1 MMRKAIRILFISIF
15 IFMLLI
21 SNFYMVFAADD
32 SLTPISFQY
41 IWASEEYD
49 QAPMFNDIV
58 VIEYKEAGAPDSEYK
73 NIALLPEVPEG
84 KESNLVDI
92 NNTRNTGYHY
102 DNVTGTDVAYL
113 GYTPLLSCQADVK
126 KDVTYHFRIGVLD
139 KGDAI
144 FDSAAFIKAHSIA
157 NKPAPEIKK
166 NPNPSD
172 RSGSFL
178 LNAEISAVRLTL
190 STGEVLQ
197 EIILDDKR
205 NVIDSLH
212 KEGFLIVKN
221 PDEDPED
228 EEEEETPGE
237 SGPSV
242 EVIDPGS
249 SEEIATLL
257 TDPDSNVEI
266 TNVVLNTLA
275 SPKSMVL
282 GQFSGASHI
291 TGWEDIDEGFYI
303 NCGTNEG
310 MFSPASTFVS
320 HSHGLDA
327 SIKID
332 GAYFDE
338 TILEFDAKVPSESAV
353 DLDEEDAAP
362 TEITTETEDTPEP
375 EIPDELSSNEFVIVT
390 VDDLIL
396 HGATLDVEYKIKIKS
411 ECGEPCTEYEL
422 KDIKNSGFVYRKEQK
437 LISEE
442 GTNEKYGWQAVKNG
456 DDEDSEI
463 VSTIQ
468 KRSIPPLISPL
479 ETIETKIVL
488 SRVLS
493 PGLEEENYIF
503 DNEVK
508 GSFKTARTT
517 LNSEDVAMQVRIVP
531 PFGVEGAFKP
541 NNTIDIES
549 TVTETGPIKTVTNFL
564 KDTISAGVQYIK
576 KLMTF

>member
-1 MMRKAIRILFISIF
+1 MTRNTIRILLISIL
-15 IFMLLI
+15 ILLT
-21 SNFYMVFAADD
+21 SSFYMVFASDD
-32 SLTPISFQY
+32 DLTPISFQY

-58 VIEYKEAGAPDSEYK
+58 VIEYKKAGAPDSEYK

-102 DNVTGTDVAYL
+102 DNISGTDVAYL
-113 GYTPLLSCQADVK
+113 GYTPLLSCQADVE

-157 NKPAPEIKK
+157 NKPAPPIKK

-178 LNAEISAVRLTL
+178 VNAEISAVRLTL

-228 EEEEETPGE
+228 DEEPEETPEE
-237 SGPSV
+237 SGPS
-242 EVIDPGS
+242 IDVTEPGT

-310 MFSPASTFVS
+310 MFSPASTFIS

-338 TILEFDAKVPSESAV
+338 TILEFDAKVPSETAAT
-353 DLDEEDAAP
+353 LDEDDAAP
-362 TEITTETEDTPEP
+362 TEMTSDDGDTPEP
-375 EIPDELSSNEFVIVT
+375 EVPDEISSNEFVIVT

-411 ECGEPCTEYEL
+411 ECGDPCTEYEL

-442 GTNEKYGWQAVKNG
+442 GTNEKYGWQAVTDG
-456 DDEDSEI
+456 DSEI
-463 VSTIQ
+463 VSSIQ
-468 KRSIPPLISPL
+468 KRSVPPLISPL

-488 SRVLS
+488 SRVLT
-493 PGLEEENYIF
+493 PGLEEENYVF
-503 DNEVK
+503 NNEVE
-508 GSFKTARTT
+508 GNFKTARTT
-517 LNSEDVAMQVRIVP
+517 LNSEDAAMQVKIVP
-531 PFGVEGAFKP
+531 PFGAEGIVKL
-541 NNTIDIES
+541 NNTINAGSATI
-549 TVTETGPIKTVTNFL
+549 ETGPIKTVTNFL
-564 KDTISAGVQYIK
+564 KDTISTGVQYIK
-576 KLMTF
+576 KMMTF

>member
-1 MMRKAIRILFISIF
+1 
-15 IFMLLI
+15 
-21 SNFYMVFAADD
+21 
-32 SLTPISFQY
+32 
-41 IWASEEYD
+41 
-49 QAPMFNDIV
+49 
-58 VIEYKEAGAPDSEYK
+58 
-73 NIALLPEVPEG
+73 
-84 KESNLVDI
+84 
-92 NNTRNTGYHY
+92 
-102 DNVTGTDVAYL
+102 
-113 GYTPLLSCQADVK
+113 
-126 KDVTYHFRIGVLD
+126 
-139 KGDAI
+139 
-144 FDSAAFIKAHSIA
+144 
-157 NKPAPEIKK
+157 
-166 NPNPSD
+166 
-172 RSGSFL
+172 
-178 LNAEISAVRLTL
+178 
-190 STGEVLQ
+190 
-197 EIILDDKR
+197 
-205 NVIDSLH
+205 
-212 KEGFLIVKN
+212 
-221 PDEDPED
+221 
-228 EEEEETPGE
+228 
-237 SGPSV
+237 
-242 EVIDPGS
+242 
-249 SEEIATLL
+249 
-257 TDPDSNVEI
+257 
-266 TNVVLNTLA
+266 
-275 SPKSMVL
+275 MVL

-442 GTNEKYGWQAVKNG
+442 GTNEKYGWQAVKDG

>member
-1 MMRKAIRILFISIF
+1 MTQNTIRILLISIL
-15 IFMLLI
+15 ILLT
-21 SNFYMVFAADD
+21 SSFYMVFASDD
-32 SLTPISFQY
+32 DLTPISFQY

-58 VIEYKEAGAPDSEYK
+58 VIEYKKAGAPDSEYK

-102 DNVTGTDVAYL
+102 DNISGTDVAYL
-113 GYTPLLSCQADVK
+113 GYTPLLSCQADVE
-126 KDVTYHFRIGVLD
+126 KDVKYHFRIGVLD

-157 NKPAPEIKK
+157 NKPAPPIKK

-178 LNAEISAVRLTL
+178 INAEISAVRLTL

-228 EEEEETPGE
+228 DEEPEETPEE
-237 SGPSV
+237 SGPS
-242 EVIDPGS
+242 IDVTEPGT

-310 MFSPASTFVS
+310 MFSPASTFIS

-338 TILEFDAKVPSESAV
+338 TILEFDAKVPSETAAT
-353 DLDEEDAAP
+353 LDEDDAAP
-362 TEITTETEDTPEP
+362 TEMTSDDGDTPEP
-375 EIPDELSSNEFVIVT
+375 EVPDEISSNEFVIVT

-411 ECGEPCTEYEL
+411 ECGDPCTEYEL

-442 GTNEKYGWQAVKNG
+442 GTNEKYGWQAVTDG
-456 DDEDSEI
+456 DSEI
-463 VSTIQ
+463 VSSIQ
-468 KRSIPPLISPL
+468 KRSVPPLISPL

-488 SRVLS
+488 SRVLT
-493 PGLEEENYIF
+493 PGLEEENYVF
-503 DNEVK
+503 NNEVE
-508 GSFKTARTT
+508 GNFKTARTT
-517 LNSEDVAMQVRIVP
+517 LNSEDAAMQVKIVP
-531 PFGVEGAFKP
+531 PFGAEGTVKL
-541 NNTIDIES
+541 NNTINTDSS
-549 TVTETGPIKTVTNFL
+549 TIETGPIKTVTNFL
-564 KDTISAGVQYIK
+564 KDTISTGVQYIK
-576 KLMTF
+576 KMMTF

>member
-1 MMRKAIRILFISIF
+1 ME
-15 IFMLLI
+15 
-21 SNFYMVFAADD
+21 DD

-58 VIEYKEAGAPDSEYK
+58 VIEYKESGAPDSEYK

-102 DNVTGTDVAYL
+102 DNITGTDVAYL

-157 NKPAPEIKK
+157 NKPAPPIKK

-197 EIILDDKR
+197 QIILDDKR
-205 NVIDSLH
+205 NVIDSLQ

-221 PDEDPED
+221 DANDPEED
-228 EEEEETPGE
+228 EAVEETPGEE

-242 EVIDPGS
+242 EVIEPGS

-282 GQFSGASHI
+282 GQFSGASYI

-338 TILEFDAKVPSESAV
+338 TILEFDAKVPSESAAT
-353 DLDEEDAAP
+353 LDEEDAAP
-362 TEITTETEDTPEP
+362 TEVIVDDGDTPEP
-375 EIPDELSSNEFVIVT
+375 EEPDALSSNEFVIVT

-411 ECGEPCTEYEL
+411 ECGDPCTEYEL
-422 KDIKNSGFVYRKEQK
+422 KDIKDLNFVFRKEQK
-437 LISEE
+437 LITEDC
-442 GTNEKYGWQAVKNG
+442 TNEKYGWQSVMDG
-456 DDEDSEI
+456 DSEI
-463 VSTIQ
+463 VSSIQ

-488 SRVLS
+488 SKVVTTD
-493 PGLEEENYIF
+493 LEEADYIF
-503 DNEVK
+503 GNEVK

-517 LNSEDVAMQVRIVP
+517 LESEDVAMQVKIVP
-531 PFGVEGAFKP
+531 PFGTKETVQL
-541 NNTIDIES
+541 NNAVNITNNI
-549 TVTETGPIKTVTNFL
+549 TETGPIKTVMNFL
-564 KDTISAGVQYIK
+564 KDIVSTGVQYIK
-576 KLMTF
+576 KSMTI